1 MGSFGFLL
9 SSGGVDSGAAET
21 EELPSASPIA
31 QLQDGICKNIFALFC
46 KTTQSRTYIFLED
59 ARKWIWS
66 KLWMLDGIEAGGWTG
81 HWAV

>member
-46 KTTQSRTYIFLED
+46 KTTQSRTYISGRCREVDLEQIVD
-59 ARKWIWS
+59 V
-66 KLWMLDGIEAGGWTG
+66 GW
-81 HWAV
+81 H